1 MYSLLAIILTF
12 VVAITL
18 IVVFASVIGL
28 LFKIAIIIVAAA
40 IIYRI
45 YLNYKMNK

>member
-1 MYSLLAIILTF
+1 MYSLLAMIFTF
-12 VVAITL
+12 IVAITL
-18 IVVFASVIGL
+18 IVVFASVISL

-45 YLNYKMNK
+45 YLNYKMK